1 MLGWLG
7 GWFSQSDKMWSE
19 ILSSAIAEMSDMA
32 ECGKR
37 TYYLFLLQNII
48 KQNLPPRLKK
58 LISLPPPFKKNIVLY
73 CWSSIKVVIIICIS
87 VKQRRKFLRGK
98 RKYERKSQ
106 SKSQS
111 NFRGN
116 HEYVLFLRN
125 PPFLMNYENVK
136 AGISL
141 CILYLFCIDVFMF
154 ILRRAGNIK
163 Y

>member
-58 LISLPPPFKKNIVLY
+58 LISSPPPILKRILFYVAGLPSRWLLSY
-73 CWSSIKVVIIICIS
+73 AYLSSKGGSFWEERGSTRGSPRVNPRVISGEIMSMSCFWETHH
-87 VKQRRKFLRGK
+87 FLWIMKMSRQA
-98 RKYERKSQ
+98 Y
-106 SKSQS
+106 
-111 NFRGN
+111 
-116 HEYVLFLRN
+116 HCV
-125 PPFLMNYENVK
+125 
-136 AGISL
+136 
-141 CILYLFCIDVFMF
+141 FCICF
-154 ILRRAGNIK
+154 A
-163 Y
+163 